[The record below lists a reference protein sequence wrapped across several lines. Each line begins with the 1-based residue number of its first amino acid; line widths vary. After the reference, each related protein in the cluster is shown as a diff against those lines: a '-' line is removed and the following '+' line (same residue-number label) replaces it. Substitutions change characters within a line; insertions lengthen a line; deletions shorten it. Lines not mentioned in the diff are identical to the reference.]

1 MPRRLLSR
9 VVLAAA
15 VVVLVSGASAFQRP
29 RAEDPGSYSDG
40 VAVDIDGRVHLLP
53 ADSGA
58 VLLPGSR
65 VLAPQS
71 SDADDPSAAA
81 AAQELAQEQQDWL
94 ASGWLPQEYRDM
106 VAGALLDMK
115 VLSRDGGTT
124 AAFNTNWR
132 YVWPRDSSFV
142 AAAFAVS
149 GHVDDAVQTLLFLQ
163 RVQGADGSF
172 EARYLPDGSGTPDDR
187 VPQTD
192 GTGWALWAMDVL
204 VREAGPE
211 RREELLAALD
221 PLLKRST
228 AFLLAQVDNSRSL
241 PAPSS
246 DYWEHRER
254 VVTLGTAAPVLAG
267 LQAASRLHSHAGDE
281 PTAEQTAAAAA
292 RTSAAIATFF
302 GPHHY
307 SRYPGP
313 SHPDAASAFV
323 LPPFTTGPLPGAVEA
338 WSHSV
343 APMMRPAGGLAPG
356 GGWRELNLSWTPQ
369 TALYALAAASNGD
382 EEQARHWLDW
392 IEDHRTPIGAIPE
405 KVNSL
410 GDPSGPAPLTWTGAL
425 VVLTVAELER

>member
-1 MPRRLLSR
+1 MRRRLISR

-15 VVVLVSGASAFQRP
+15 VVVLVTGASAFQRP

-40 VAVDIDGRVHLLP
+40 VAVDADGRVHLLT

-58 VLLPGSR
+58 ALLPGSR
-65 VLAPQS
+65 VL
-71 SDADDPSAAA
+71 DPGSSAAA
-81 AAQELAQEQQDWL
+81 DDAAATAQELAQEQRDWL
-94 ASGWLPQEYRDM
+94 ASGWLPQEYREM
-106 VAGALLDMK
+106 VAAALLDMK

-124 AAFNTNWR
+124 AAFNANWR

-149 GHVDDAVQTLLFLQ
+149 GHVDDALETLQFLQ
-163 RVQGADGSF
+163 RVQAADGSF

-204 VREAGPE
+204 VREAEPE
-211 RREELLAALD
+211 RREELLTTLD
-221 PLLKRST
+221 PLLQRST
-228 AFLLAQVDNSRSL
+228 AFLMAQVDNSRSL

-267 LQAASRLHSHAGDE
+267 LEAASRLHTHAGDE
-281 PTAEQTAAAAA
+281 TTAARAAAAAA

-302 GPHHY
+302 GPNGY
-307 SRYPGP
+307 GRYPGP

-323 LPPFTTGPLPGAVEA
+323 LPPFTTGPLPGATEA
-338 WSHSV
+338 WAASV
-343 APMMRPAGGLAPG
+343 EPMMRPAGGLAPG
-356 GGWRELNLSWTPQ
+356 GGWREQNLSWTPQ

-392 IEDHRTPIGAIPE
+392 IADHRTPIGAIPE

-410 GDPSGPAPLTWTGAL
+410 GNPSGPAPLTWTCAL
-425 VVLTVAELER
+425 VVLTVATLER